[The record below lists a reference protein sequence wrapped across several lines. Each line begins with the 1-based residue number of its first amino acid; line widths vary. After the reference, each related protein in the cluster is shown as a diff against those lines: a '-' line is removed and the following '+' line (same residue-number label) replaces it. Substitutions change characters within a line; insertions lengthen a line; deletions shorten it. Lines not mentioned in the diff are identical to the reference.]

1 MSDRPELISVIVP
14 AFNEADNVPIV
25 TESVLRSLRGLGPY
39 EIIFIDD
46 GSTDATLDRIKEMA
60 RSDGNIK
67 FISFARNFGHQK
79 ALMAGIDHAGGDC
92 VISLDADMQH
102 PPELIPTLVEKWRE
116 GYDIVY
122 TIRQETVRSGLVK
135 RMTSRYFYALM
146 NRICDVEIP
155 EGSADFRLLDK
166 KVVTELRRFKENWI
180 FVRGIIA
187 WLGFRQT
194 GVEYVAQERHAG
206 VSKYSL
212 RRMLSLA
219 GQGITSFSIVPLRLA
234 TALGLSLSVLS
245 FLYAAYALFEK
256 LFFGTA
262 LVGWASVLV
271 SVLFL
276 GGVQLIF
283 LGILGEYL
291 GKMFIETKNR
301 PTYVI
306 AEKNL

>member
-1 MSDRPELISVIVP
+1 MTETPDLISVIIP
-14 AFNEADNVPIV
+14 AFNEADNIPIIAG
-25 TESVLRSLRGLGPY
+25 SLLHNLQGLGAY

-46 GSTDATLDRIKEMA
+46 GSADTTLDKIKEMA
-60 RSDGNIK
+60 AANSHIK
-67 FISFARNFGHQK
+67 YISFARNFGHQK
-79 ALMAGIDHAGGDC
+79 ALMAGIDHAHGDC

-102 PPELIPTLVEKWRE
+102 PPELIPKLVEKWRE

-122 TIRQETVRSGLVK
+122 TVRQESQQTGIVK
-135 RMTSRYFYALM
+135 RMSSKYFYALM
-146 NRICDVEIP
+146 NKICDVEIP
-155 EGSADFRLLDK
+155 QGSADFRLLDK
-166 KVVTELRRFKENWI
+166 KVVAELRRFKENWI

-194 GVEYVAQERHAG
+194 GVSYVAQERHAG
-206 VSKYSL
+206 VSKYSF

-219 GQGITSFSIVPLRLA
+219 GQGITSFSIVPLRIA
-234 TALGLSLSVLS
+234 TAFGLGLSIVS
-245 FLYAAYALFEK
+245 FLYAVYALFQK
-256 LFFGTA
+256 LVFGTA

-306 AEKNL
+306 SEKKL

>member
-1 MSDRPELISVIVP
+1 MTETPDLISVIIP
-14 AFNEADNVPIV
+14 AFNEADNIPI
-25 TESVLRSLRGLGPY
+25 LAGSLLHNLQGLGAY

-46 GSTDATLDRIKEMA
+46 GSADTTLDKIKEMA
-60 RSDGNIK
+60 AANSHIK
-67 FISFARNFGHQK
+67 YISFARNFGHQK
-79 ALMAGIDHAGGDC
+79 ALMAGIDHAHGDC

-102 PPELIPTLVEKWRE
+102 PPELIPKLVEKWRE

-122 TIRQETVRSGLVK
+122 TVRQESQQTGIVK
-135 RMTSRYFYALM
+135 RMSSKYFYALM
-146 NRICDVEIP
+146 NKICDVEIP
-155 EGSADFRLLDK
+155 QGSADFRLLDK
-166 KVVTELRRFKENWI
+166 KVVAELRRFKENWI

-194 GVEYVAQERHAG
+194 GVSYVAQERHAG
-206 VSKYSL
+206 VSKYSF

-219 GQGITSFSIVPLRLA
+219 GQGITSFSIVPLRIA
-234 TALGLSLSVLS
+234 TAFGLGLSIVS
-245 FLYAAYALFEK
+245 FLYAVYALFQK
-256 LFFGTA
+256 LVFGTA

-306 AEKNL
+306 SEKKL

>member
-1 MSDRPELISVIVP
+1 MSNNTELISVIIP
-14 AFNEADNVPIV
+14 AYNEADNIPII
-25 TESVLRSLRGLGPY
+25 TKSVVHNLQGLGAY

-46 GSTDATLDRIKEMA
+46 GSADTTLEKIKEMA
-60 RSDGNIK
+60 ASISNIK
-67 FISFARNFGHQK
+67 YISFARNFGHQK
-79 ALMAGIDHAGGDC
+79 ALMAGIDHAHGDC

-102 PPELIPTLVEKWRE
+102 PPELIPSLVEKWRE

-122 TIRQETVRSGLVK
+122 TVRQESQQTGIIK
-135 RMTSRYFYALM
+135 KITSKYFYSLM
-146 NRICDVEIP
+146 NKICDVEIP
-155 EGSADFRLLDK
+155 QGSADFRLLDK
-166 KVVTELRRFKENWI
+166 KVVAELRRFKENWI
-180 FVRGIIA
+180 FIRGIIA

-194 GVEYVAQERHAG
+194 AVNYTAQERHAG

-219 GQGITSFSIVPLRLA
+219 SQGITSFSIVPLRIA
-234 TALGLSLSVLS
+234 TALGLSLSIVS
-245 FLYAAYALFEK
+245 FLYAVYALFQK
-256 LFFGTA
+256 LVFGTA

-301 PTYVI
+301 PNYII
-306 AEKNL
+306 AEKKL

>member
-1 MSDRPELISVIVP
+1 MSEKPKLISVIVP
-14 AFNEADNVPIV
+14 AFNEADNIPII
-25 TESVLRSLRGLGPY
+25 TKSLLHNLQGQGDY

-46 GSTDATLDRIKEMA
+46 GSADTTLDKIKEMA
-60 RSDGNIK
+60 ASISNIK
-67 FISFARNFGHQK
+67 YISFARNFGHQK
-79 ALMAGIDHAGGDC
+79 ALMAGIDHAHGDC

-102 PPELIPTLVEKWRE
+102 PPELIPILVEKWHE

-122 TIRQETVRSGLVK
+122 TVRQESQQTGIVK
-135 RMTSRYFYALM
+135 RMTSKYFYALM
-146 NRICDVEIP
+146 NKVCDVEIP
-155 EGSADFRLLDK
+155 QGSADFRLLDK
-166 KVVTELRRFKENWI
+166 KVVAELRRFKENWI
-180 FVRGIIA
+180 FIRGIIA
-187 WLGFRQT
+187 WMGFRQT
-194 GVEYVAQERHAG
+194 GVNYVAQERHAG

-219 GQGITSFSIVPLRLA
+219 SQGITSFSIVPLRIA
-234 TALGLSLSVLS
+234 TALGLSLSFVS
-245 FLYAAYALFEK
+245 FLYAVYALIQK
-256 LFFGTA
+256 LVFGTA

-301 PTYVI
+301 PNYII
-306 AEKNL
+306 AEKKL